1 MRVLVVEDEQKIAY
15 AIKKGLEQE
24 TYSVDLAFTGV
35 EGYDLSSTE
44 EYDVIILDL
53 MLPEM
58 SGMEVCSK
66 LRLNKIQTP
75 ILMLTAKAELE
86 DKVQGLNCGA
96 DDYLVKPFAF
106 EELLARIRALLRR
119 PAASLEAELICGD
132 LSLNPQTYLAKRNNV
147 EINLSKREFSL
158 LEYLMRNSGKTLSKN
173 QIIAHVWNYDDDVL
187 PNTVEQYVGYLRNKV
202 DKPFPRKPTLIHTVR
217 GWGSKLISE
226 EGK

>member
-119 PAASLEAELICGD
+119 PAASLEAELRCGD
-132 LSLNPQTYLAKRNNV
+132 LSLNPQTYLVKRNNV

-217 GWGSKLISE
+217 GWGYKLISE

>member
-1 MRVLVVEDEQKIAY
+1 MRILVVEDEQKIAY

-119 PAASLEAELICGD
+119 PAASLEAELRCGD
-132 LSLNPQTYLAKRNNV
+132 LSLNPQTYLVKRNNV

-202 DKPFPRKPTLIHTVR
+202 DKPFPRKPTLIYTVR
-217 GWGSKLISE
+217 GWGYKLIPE

>member
-119 PAASLEAELICGD
+119 PAASLEAELRCGD
-132 LSLNPQTYLAKRNNV
+132 LSLNPQTYLVKRNNV

-202 DKPFPRKPTLIHTVR
+202 DKPFPRKPTLIYTVR
-217 GWGSKLISE
+217 GWGYKLIPE

>member
-119 PAASLEAELICGD
+119 PAASLEAELRCGD
-132 LSLNPQTYLAKRNNV
+132 LSLNPQTYLVKRNNV

-217 GWGSKLISE
+217 GWGYKLIPE